1 MKSVTS
7 LVNPLNRRKL
17 AGAEVPL
24 NHIAILVDE
33 SGSMEHLRTKVP
45 GVVQEQINAIRQSS
59 YDAGQ
64 ETLVSIYS
72 FNTANG
78 GSRARRSFGVP
89 DSATNPKAHCVN
101 AFPEA
106 ATFGSYHPGGG
117 TPLNDSIRFVLDRLE
132 AAKRGRADE
141 SFLVIVVTDGDEND
155 SHGAT
160 PGARI
165 LQLLGTDRW
174 SFAFLVPP
182 GATRMTQSR
191 TNVPVGCIQEWE
203 GTEEGLRQ
211 ASVSTQAGIGAYYV
225 ARAAGETKTAAF
237 FTDLSKLKKA
247 DLKKLE
253 DVSGDLKR
261 WTVDKESPISEF
273 VQRKFGSYSIG
284 HAYYE
289 LTKPEKIQS
298 HKDLLIAERA
308 SKKVFGGSQ
317 AKALIGL
324 TSGPGVTVAVKPGNH
339 ANFRIF
345 VKSTSMNRKLV
356 RGTDLLYRV
365 R

>member
-7 LVNPLNRRKL
+7 LANPLNRRKPVKP
-17 AGAEVPL
+17 AKPEVPL

-78 GSRARRSFGVP
+78 RTRNGVR
-89 DSATNPKAHCVN
+89 TEPKAHCVN

-106 ATFGSYHPGGG
+106 AIFGPYHPGGG
-117 TPLNDSIRFVLDRLE
+117 TPLNDSIHFVLDRLE
-132 AAKRGRADE
+132 AAKKGRADE
-141 SFLVIVVTDGDEND
+141 SFLVIVVTDGDENE
-155 SHGAT
+155 SAASA

-165 LQLLGTDRW
+165 HRLLGTDRW

-182 GATRMTQSR
+182 GATHMTMTR
-191 TNVPVGCIQEWE
+191 TNVAGGCIQEWE
-203 GTEEGLRQ
+203 ATEAGLRQ
-211 ASVSTQAGIGAYYV
+211 ASVSTQAGIGNYYA
-225 ARAAGETKTAAF
+225 ARAAGGTKTAAF
-237 FTDLSKLKKA
+237 FTDLSKVKKA

-261 WTVDKESPISEF
+261 WTVDKESPIAEF